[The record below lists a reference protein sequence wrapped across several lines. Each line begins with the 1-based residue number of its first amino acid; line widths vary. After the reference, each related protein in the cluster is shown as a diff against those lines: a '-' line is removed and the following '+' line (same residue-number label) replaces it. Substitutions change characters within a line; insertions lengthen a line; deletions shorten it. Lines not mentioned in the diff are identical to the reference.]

1 MSALVCEKPIAT
13 DASPR
18 CADLADLVQSL
29 REEVGQLRREVTT
42 LRAEAGYWKSRH
54 ADAVKRNRQLQ
65 AELQQAR
72 GDIRQLKDKLF
83 GRRSERRLA
92 GQDLA
97 KLVEEERPSPPR
109 KRGGQP
115 GHRGHRRIDYSHLP
129 AVEEICT
136 LSAEEQ
142 RCQRCGKPR
151 LEMSDTEDSEQVE
164 IEVRAHRRVIR
175 RKRFRAMCDCPDRP
189 LTVTAPPAPKLIPK
203 GIYGISVWVYLLL
216 DKFSSHRPTTRSI
229 EQLRLEGL
237 PLSAGT
243 IAAGFQRLE
252 LLLEPIYRAFVVQNR
267 QGEFHQADETRWM
280 VYVEQEGKVGYRWWL
295 WVVLSRETVV
305 YLLDPR
311 RSHDVPEEH
320 FSEEASGILLV
331 DRYSAYK
338 AMSQVKLGAL
348 LLAFCWSHV
357 RRDFLEVGKGFEELV
372 PWVLEWL
379 RRIRDVYRTNR
390 QRIAHE
396 AGTKEFIE
404 HDARL
409 REQLAQM
416 NQKAEE
422 ELGDTKLRL
431 PCRKVLESLKN
442 HWEGLFRFVDRP
454 EIPMDNN
461 GSERILRNPALG
473 RKNYYGSG
481 SLWSGRLTATMFSIL
496 ATLKLWKLNPRAW
509 LTWYFEQCAATAGKA
524 PDDIEPFLPW
534 NLSEDQIA
542 ALRISPPE
550 PPLLDSS

>member
-1 MSALVCEKPIAT
+1 MT
-13 DASPR
+13 
-18 CADLADLVQSL
+18 
-29 REEVGQLRREVTT
+29 
-42 LRAEAGYWKSRH
+42 
-54 ADAVKRNRQLQ
+54 
-65 AELQQAR
+65 
-72 GDIRQLKDKLF
+72 
-83 GRRSERRLA
+83 
-92 GQDLA
+92 
-97 KLVEEERPSPPR
+97 
-109 KRGGQP
+109 
-115 GHRGHRRIDYSHLP
+115 
-129 AVEEICT
+129 
-136 LSAEEQ
+136 
-142 RCQRCGKPR
+142 
-151 LEMSDTEDSEQVE
+151 DTEDSEQIE
-164 IEVRAHRRVIR
+164 IVVRAHRRVIR
-175 RKRFRAMCDCPDRP
+175 RKRYRAACDCPDRP
-189 LTVTAPPAPKLIPK
+189 LTVTAAPAPKLIPK

-216 DKFSSHRPTTRSI
+216 DKFSSHRPTARSI

-237 PLSAGT
+237 CLSAGT

-252 LLLEPIYRAFVVQNR
+252 LLLEPIYQALVVRNR

-295 WVVLSRETVV
+295 WVVVSRETAV
-305 YLLDPR
+305 YLLDPS

-338 AMSQVKLGAL
+338 AMSQVKLGSL

-372 PWVLEWL
+372 PWAMDWL
-379 RRIRDVYRTNR
+379 RQIRDVYRTNR
-390 QRIAHE
+390 QRIAYE

-409 REQLAQM
+409 REQLAHMDQ
-416 NQKAEE
+416 QAEE
-422 ELGDTKLRL
+422 QLADAKLRL

-442 HWEGLFRFVDRP
+442 HWEGLVRFVDRP

-496 ATLKLWKLNPRAW
+496 ATLKFWNLNPRAW
-509 LTWYFEQCAATAGKA
+509 LIWYFEQCAATGGKA
-524 PDDIEPFLPW
+524 PADIEPFLPW
-534 NLSEDQIA
+534 NLSEEQLA
-542 ALRISPPE
+542 ALRLTPAE

>member
-13 DASPR
+13 DACRR
-18 CADLADLVQSL
+18 CGGLAELVESL
-29 REEVGQLRREVTT
+29 REEVGRLRREVAT

-54 ADAVKRNRQLQ
+54 ADAVNRNRQLQ

-72 GDIRQLKDKLF
+72 GEIRQLKAKLF
-83 GRRSERRLA
+83 GRKAERRLA

-97 KLVEEERPSPPR
+97 KLVEDEGRSPPR

-129 AVEEICT
+129 SVEEIRT
-136 LSAEEQ
+136 LSAEER
-142 RCQRCGKPR
+142 RCERCGKPR
-151 LEMSDTEDSEQVE
+151 LEMTDTEDSEQVE

-175 RKRFRAMCDCPDRP
+175 RKRYRATCDCPDRP

-216 DKFSSHRPTTRSI
+216 DKFSGHRPTARSVQ
-229 EQLRLEGL
+229 QLRLEGL
-237 PLSAGT
+237 FLSAST
-243 IAAGFQRLE
+243 ITAGFERLE
-252 LLLEPIYRAFVVQNR
+252 SLLEPIYQALVVRNR

-280 VYVEQEGKVGYRWWL
+280 VYVEQEGKAGYRWWL
-295 WVVLSRETVV
+295 WVVVSRETVV
-305 YLLDPR
+305 YLLDPS

-338 AMSQVKLGAL
+338 AMSQVKLGSL
-348 LLAFCWSHV
+348 KLAFCWSHV
-357 RRDFLEVGKGFEELV
+357 RRDFLEVGKGFAELV
-372 PWVLEWL
+372 PWALDWL

-390 QRIAHE
+390 QRIAYE
-396 AGTKEFIE
+396 AGTKEFLE
-404 HDARL
+404 QDVRL
-409 REQLAQM
+409 REQLAEMHQ
-416 NQKAEE
+416 QAEE
-422 ELGDTKLRL
+422 ELADVKLRL

-442 HWEGLFRFVDRP
+442 HWEGLVRFVDHP

-481 SLWSGRLTATMFSIL
+481 SLWSGRLTAMMFSIL
-496 ATLKLWKLNPRAW
+496 ATLELWILNPRAW
-509 LTWYFEQCAATAGKA
+509 LTWYFEQCAAIGGKA
-524 PDDIEPFLPW
+524 PADIEPFLPW
-534 NLSEDQIA
+534 NLSEEQLA
-542 ALRISPPE
+542 GLRITPTEVPF
-550 PPLLDSS
+550 LDSS

>member
-1 MSALVCEKPIAT
+1 MSALLLEKPVAR
-13 DASPR
+13 DACPR
-18 CADLADLVQSL
+18 CGDLAKLVETL
-29 REEVGQLRREVTT
+29 REEVGQLRREVAT

-54 ADAVKRNRQLQ
+54 ADAVKRNEQLQ
-65 AELQQAR
+65 SELDQAR
-72 GDIRQLKDKLF
+72 GEIRQLKDKLF
-83 GRRSERRLA
+83 GRKSERRSA
-92 GQDLA
+92 GQHLA
-97 KLVEEERPSPPR
+97 KLVEEEGPSPPR

-115 GHRGHRRIDYSHLP
+115 GHRGHGRIDYSHLP
-129 AVEEICT
+129 AVEEIRT
-136 LSAEEQ
+136 LSAEER
-142 RCQRCGKPR
+142 RCERCGKPR
-151 LEMSDTEDSEQVE
+151 LEMTDTEDSEQIE

-175 RKRFRAMCDCPDRP
+175 RKRYRVTCDCPDRP
-189 LTVTAPPAPKLIPK
+189 LTVTAPPALKLIPK

-216 DKFSSHRPTTRSI
+216 DKFSSHRPTTRLI

-237 PLSAGT
+237 PLSPGT
-243 IAAGFQRLE
+243 IAAGFERLE
-252 LLLEPIYRAFVVQNR
+252 LLLEPIYHALLVRNR

-295 WVVLSRETVV
+295 WVVLGRDAVV
-305 YLLDPR
+305 YLLDPS

-338 AMSQVKLGAL
+338 AMSQVKLGSL

-372 PWVLEWL
+372 PWALDWL

-390 QRIAHE
+390 QRIAYE
-396 AGTKEFIE
+396 GGTKEFIK

-409 REQLAQM
+409 REQLGEM
-416 NQKAEE
+416 NRQAEE
-422 ELGDTKLRL
+422 ELADAKLRL

-442 HWEGLFRFVDRP
+442 HWQGLLRFVDHP

-461 GSERILRNPALG
+461 GSERILRGAALG
-473 RKNYYGSG
+473 RKNYYGSS

-496 ATLKLWKLNPRAW
+496 ATLRLWNLNPRVW
-509 LTWYFEQCAATAGKA
+509 LNWYFQQCATAGGRTPA
-524 PDDIEPFLPW
+524 DIEPFLPW
-534 NLSEDQIA
+534 NLSEDQLTP
-542 ALRISPPE
+542 LRITSDEVPV
-550 PPLLDSS
+550 LDSS